1 MSLENEGLPVS
12 WEEIK
17 AASRRIFGRA
27 SELEQQEEKR
37 MVREYLA
44 HTDCEDSR
52 VKEHIAIPGY
62 N

>member
-12 WEEIK
+12 WDEIK
-17 AASRRIFGRA
+17 AASRRFLRLDNEEM
-27 SELEQQEEKR
+27 SEKK

-44 HTDCEDSR
+44 HTDCDDTR

>member
-17 AASRRIFGRA
+17 EASRRLDWG
-27 SELEQQEEKR
+27 SKEQA
-37 MVREYLA
+37 RERRVARDYLA
-44 HTDCEDSR
+44 HTDCEDAR
-52 VKEHIAIPGY
+52 VQDHIAIPGY